1 MSQFYVGVTAGSL
14 PPSVP
19 TSFVTDNGT
28 AIPAANI
35 LNVNGGPGISTSANP
50 NGSNNL
56 LISLDNI
63 VSSYVNVTF
72 AMSPYTVTPTD
83 YFVSVDATG
92 GPIII
97 NLPNTTTTNRE
108 IVVKDRLGQA
118 AVNTITITTPGGVT
132 TIDGDT
138 TYVFTDDYE
147 SIDAL
152 FHGINYETF

>member
-1 MSQFYVGVTAGSL
+1 MSQIIKNLASGPV
-14 PPSVP
+14 PPSVA
-19 TSFVTDNGT
+19 TSYVTDNGT

-63 VSSYVNVTF
+63 VSSYVNVTN
-72 AMSPYTVTPTD
+72 AMSPYTVTATD
-83 YFVSVDATG
+83 YFISVDATA
-92 GPIII
+92 GPVTI
-97 NLPNTTTTNRE
+97 NFPNTTTTNRE

-118 AVNTITITTPGGVT
+118 AINAITITTPGGAT

-138 TYVFTDDYE
+138 TYIFTDDYE

-152 FHGINYETF
+152 FHGTNYETF

>member
-1 MSQFYVGVTAGSL
+1 MSQFFVGVTAGSL

-19 TSFVTDNGT
+19 TSFVADVGI

-35 LNVNGGPGISTSANP
+35 LNVKGGPGIETEADP

-56 LISLDNI
+56 FINLTNV
-63 VSSYVNVTF
+63 VSSYVDVTF
-72 AMSPYTVTPTD
+72 AMSPYTVTATD
-83 YFVSVDATG
+83 YFISVDATG
-92 GPIII
+92 GPVTI

-108 IVVKDRLGQA
+108 IVVKDRLGQSA
-118 AVNTITITTPGGVT
+118 INAITVTTPGGVT

-152 FHGINYETF
+152 FHGTNYETF